1 MTERIATTPF
11 GGGPYSIALFKAQQ
25 RMDRLRDS
33 VRESAAQG
41 GNLTGKA
48 DKWQLLRALTEARS
62 DFGLSDRA
70 IAVLEALASFYPGK
84 ELDGTADMIVF
95 PSNAEL
101 SLRTRGMAPA
111 TLRRHIAAL
120 IQAGLLLR
128 RDSPNGK
135 RFVRRDASGA
145 MDEAFGFNLAP
156 LALSAADI
164 FEKAEAA
171 RARSAAI
178 RKVRGEI
185 TLHLRDISKMIAAA
199 YEDGQATRQPD
210 LWQDFTAALQGLS
223 GRVLRHAPLEDLA
236 QRRDG
241 LLRLRAEVEA
251 AFLAGM
257 SEEDL
262 RAADCAYEEEE
273 ARKYNKLDN
282 NMSGNDSRSEH
293 HIQNSKT
300 DISYEYLEEN
310 GEGAGTADIAASPLA
325 EAQAVTDWEAEAN
338 NLGSEGRNTGTGE
351 ASRAEAVPLADL
363 KRACPQFAEYALN
376 GLVTWADAR
385 AAADLARPML
395 GISADA
401 WGRAQKSMGLAGA
414 IVTIAYLIERA
425 GEIKSPGGY
434 IRTLTLKADAGKFR
448 LRPMLDSLLN
458 RE

>member
-48 DKWQLLRALTEARS
+48 DKWQLLRALTEARA

-273 ARKYNKLDN
+273 ARKYNELDN

-300 DISYEYLEEN
+300 DISYEYFKEN
-310 GEGAGTADIAASPLA
+310 NEAAGTADLAASPLA
-325 EAQAVTDWEAEAN
+325 EAPAVTDWEA
-338 NLGSEGRNTGTGE
+338 E

>member
-33 VRESAAQG
+33 ARESAEQG
-41 GNLTGKA
+41 GNLTAKA
-48 DKWQLLRALTEARS
+48 DKWQLLRALTEARA

-70 IAVLEALASFYPGK
+70 IAVLEALTSFYPGK
-84 ELDGTADMIVF
+84 ELDGTKDMIVF

-101 SLRTRGMAPA
+101 SIRTRGMAPA

-156 LALSAADI
+156 LALSAPEI

-185 TLHLRDISKMIAAA
+185 TLHLRDIAKMIAAA
-199 YEDGQATRQPD
+199 HEDGQALRLPA
-210 LWQDFTAALQGLS
+210 LWQDFTLGLQALS
-223 GRVLRHAPLEDLA
+223 GRVLRHAPLEDLNL
-236 QRRDG
+236 RRDG
-241 LLRLRAEVEA
+241 LLRLRAEVES

-257 SEEDL
+257 SDEDL
-262 RAADCAYEEEE
+262 SAADCAYEEEE
-273 ARKYNKLDN
+273 ARKYNELN
-282 NMSGNDSRSEH
+282 QNMSGNGHHNEL

-300 DISYEYLEEN
+300 ELSYEYLKEN
-310 GEGAGTADIAASPLA
+310 NEPADASDLSASALA
-325 EAQAVTDWEAEAN
+325 EAGLTETREAEAGGHAN
-338 NLGSEGRNTGTGE
+338 RTKPDKSDNPRS
-351 ASRAEAVPLADL
+351 EAVPLADL
-363 KRACPQFAEYALN
+363 KRACPQFADYALN

-401 WGRAQKSMGLAGA
+401 WGRAQKAMGLAGA

-448 LRPMLDSLLN
+448 LRPMLDSLMN

>member
-11 GGGPYSIALFKAQQ
+11 GGGQYTIALFKAQQ

-33 VRESAAQG
+33 ARESAEQG
-41 GNLTGKA
+41 GNLTAKA
-48 DKWQLLRALTEARS
+48 DKWQLLRALTEARA

-70 IAVLEALASFYPGK
+70 IAVLEALTSFHPGK
-84 ELDGTADMIVF
+84 ELDGTKDLIVF

-101 SLRTRGMAPA
+101 SIRTRGMAPA

-135 RFVRRDASGA
+135 RFVRRDASGGL
-145 MDEAFGFNLAP
+145 DEAFGFNLAP
-156 LALSAADI
+156 LALSAPEI

-171 RARSAAI
+171 RARSAAV

-185 TLHLRDISKMIAAA
+185 TLHLRDIAKMIAAA
-199 YEDGQATRQPD
+199 HEDGQALRQPA
-210 LWQDFTAALQGLS
+210 LWQDFTLGLQALS
-223 GRVLRHAPLEDLA
+223 GRVLRHAPLEDLN

-241 LLRLRAEVEA
+241 LLRLRAEVES

-257 SEEDL
+257 SEADL
-262 RAADCAYEEEE
+262 NAADQAYEEEE
-273 ARKYNKLDN
+273 SRKYNDLDL
-282 NMSGNDSRSEH
+282 NMSGNDHHSEL
-293 HIQNSKT
+293 HIQDSKT
-300 DISYEYLEEN
+300 ELSYEYLKEATE
-310 GEGAGTADIAASPLA
+310 AADAPDLTDLSLGRS
-325 EAQAVTDWEAEAN
+325 AVPSVKQEAEALAN
-338 NLGSEGRNTGTGE
+338 PEQK
-351 ASRAEAVPLADL
+351 AEAVPLSDL
-363 KRACPQFAEYALN
+363 KRACPQFADYALN

-401 WGRAQKSMGLAGA
+401 WGRAQKAMGLAGA